1 MQFHIVHLDHM
12 CSDVL
17 VPTSPEE
24 TPTVIHQVVELDQ
37 WPGPLSMPTYKEE
50 GSMEHPINIDL
61 PDPTLESLLLM
72 HSNCIIDP
80 AAEYLLSVDR
90 SSAEYLLSVDRSS
103 ADSFWPSPTTF
114 YKEADKLKK
123 QLDISFTQTGEI

>member
-80 AAEYLLSVDR
+80 VAEYLLSWTAHQQTVCGCQPPH
-90 SSAEYLLSVDRSS
+90 SI
-103 ADSFWPSPTTF
+103 
-114 YKEADKLKK
+114 KELT
-123 QLDISFTQTGEI
+123 S